1 MPSNSEAD
9 EFDSLEGEKYHW
21 ECSKEIKEPMRKHS
35 QMKRVLPASR
45 RGRTP

>member
-21 ECSKEIKEPMRKHS
+21 ECGKEIKEPMRKHCK
-35 QMKRVLPASR
+35 MIKNIPK
-45 RGRTP
+45 